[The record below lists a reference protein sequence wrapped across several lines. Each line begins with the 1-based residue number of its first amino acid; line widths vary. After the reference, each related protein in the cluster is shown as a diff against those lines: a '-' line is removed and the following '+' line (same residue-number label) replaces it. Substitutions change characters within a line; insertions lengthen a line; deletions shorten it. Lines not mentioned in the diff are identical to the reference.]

1 MTKIP
6 TKEETLKKI
15 KSDPSF
21 MSVLKKASIEE
32 RKQILATIDHVA
44 GSFFDAMMFVAANK
58 EAAERSEDLQA
69 AMKTGDGIIKENDG
83 SPLNSK
89 GQEK

>member
-1 MTKIP
+1 M
-6 TKEETLKKI
+6 TKEEILKKL
-15 KSDPSF
+15 KSEPEF
-21 MSVLKKASIEE
+21 MRVLKKAPGEE
-32 RKQILATIDHVA
+32 RKQILATIEYIA